1 MATSSIL
8 PTNSLEEFRI
18 QFNNLVSDVSGITAS
33 DTVSGDFSVGGDLTV
48 TGTTSFTGSGAGLSA
63 GTTPLTTLDID
74 GGTDIGAA
82 IVDADLLIIDDG
94 AGGTNRKVAASRL
107 KTYVEDAAGEVPI
120 ANLNIDGGTDIGADI
135 SDADLF
141 IIDDGAGGTNRKVA
155 ASRLKTYNPGGVQ
168 WQAVVTGAT
177 TMVAGRGYFV
187 NTTSSAFTMTLPA
200 SPSIGDYVRIIDY
213 AGTFDSNTCTVGR
226 NSQKIAGASADM
238 TVTTERAGLELVF
251 TDSTQGWLLTEK

>member
-94 AGGTNRKVAASRL
+94 AGGTNRKTTVARL
-107 KTYVEDAAGEVPI
+107 KTYI
-120 ANLNIDGGTDIGADI
+120 GG
-135 SDADLF
+135 
-141 IIDDGAGGTNRKVA
+141 GAGYFFGRSGGEIGGDSTNGLSDIFRVNTATLANNVTIASGTNATATGPLEV
-155 ASRLKTYNPGGVQ
+155 SSGVT
-168 WQAVVTGAT
+168 VTVTGFLA
-177 TMVAGRGYFV
+177 V
-187 NTTSSAFTMTLPA
+187 
-200 SPSIGDYVRIIDY
+200 I
-213 AGTFDSNTCTVGR
+213 
-226 NSQKIAGASADM
+226 NSM
-238 TVTTERAGLELVF
+238 TVTGTVNVSGELEVI
-251 TDSTQGWLLTEK
+251 